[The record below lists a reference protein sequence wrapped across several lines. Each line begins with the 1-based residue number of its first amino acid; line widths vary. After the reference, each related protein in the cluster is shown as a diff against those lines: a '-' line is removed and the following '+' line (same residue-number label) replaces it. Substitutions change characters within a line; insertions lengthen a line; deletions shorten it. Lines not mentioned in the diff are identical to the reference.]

1 MSLENNDRE
10 MITLRDEIRQL
21 QTQCEDKQTDIERL
35 ETLQSDSVITIRY
48 TLSAAA
54 AAAACMSEPS

>member
-1 MSLENNDRE
+1 

-48 TLSAAA
+48 IISA

>member
-21 QTQCEDKQTDIERL
+21 ETQCEDKQTDIERL

-54 AAAACMSEPS
+54 AAACMSEPS